1 MTEFELPLLIL
12 VSVGGGLGASLRY
25 LVDGVTTQFVSS
37 RNSASVFP
45 WGLLLVNATGS
56 FVTGLVSGLVLD
68 EFAPQAWTTVMML
81 GVLGGYTTFSS
92 VSNDTV
98 RLMREGRVWVGVFN
112 AFGTLLIATACALTG
127 LLITR

>member
-1 MTEFELPLLIL
+1 MTELELPLLIL

-25 LVDGVTTQFVSS
+25 LVDGLTTHLVSS

-56 FVTGLVSGLVLD
+56 FVMGLVSGLVLD
-68 EFAPQAWTTVMML
+68 EFAPQAWTTVMMV

-92 VSNDTV
+92 VSSDTI
-98 RLMREGRVWVGVFN
+98 RLMREGRVWAGVFN
-112 AFGTLLIATACALTG
+112 AFGTLLLAAACALAG
-127 LLITR
+127 LALVV